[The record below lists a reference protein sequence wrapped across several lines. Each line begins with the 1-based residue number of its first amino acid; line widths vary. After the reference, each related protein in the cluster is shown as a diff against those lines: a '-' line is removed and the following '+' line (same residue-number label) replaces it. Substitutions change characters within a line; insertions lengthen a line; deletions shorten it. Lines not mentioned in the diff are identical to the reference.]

1 MSTLSHAFVF
11 AVMREITGDD
21 RYETALERTRKSVP
35 FSLVVKDALSR
46 PFLMLVYEPIVL
58 FFSLYLTMV

>member
-1 MSTLSHAFVF
+1 
-11 AVMREITGDD
+11 MRDITGDI

-35 FSLVVKDALSR
+35 FALVVKDALSR